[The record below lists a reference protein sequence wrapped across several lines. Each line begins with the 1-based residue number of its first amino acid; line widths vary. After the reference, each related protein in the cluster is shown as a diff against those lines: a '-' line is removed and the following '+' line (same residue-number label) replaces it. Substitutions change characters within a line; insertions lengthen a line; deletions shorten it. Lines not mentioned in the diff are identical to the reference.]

1 MQPYDVEQSIVEGRQ
16 ELNQLFDTIVRNALS
31 MDSYEAESF
40 IFSEIMKVG
49 HAAMKVYFASVG
61 TGDVGK
67 NMQTSDGSLYSRE
80 ASLRGRNYFSVF
92 GKLKVPRTCYRK
104 KGLPG

>member
-61 TGDVGK
+61 TGQEMSEKTCRRRMEVCI
-67 NMQTSDGSLYSRE
+67 Q
-80 ASLRGRNYFSVF
+80 
-92 GKLKVPRTCYRK
+92 GKLHCVEEITS
-104 KGLPG
+104 LSSAN

>member
-16 ELNQLFDTIVRNALS
+16 ELNQLFDTISRNALS

-67 NMQTSDGSLYSRE
+67 NMQTSDGSLYS
-80 ASLRGRNYFSVF
+80 
-92 GKLKVPRTCYRK
+92 
-104 KGLPG
+104 